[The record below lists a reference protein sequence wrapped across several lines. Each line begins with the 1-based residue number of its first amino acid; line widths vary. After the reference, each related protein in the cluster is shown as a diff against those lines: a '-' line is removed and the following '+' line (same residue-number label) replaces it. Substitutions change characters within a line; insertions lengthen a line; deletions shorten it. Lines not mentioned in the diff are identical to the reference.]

1 MQAGLTVALTDPFPS
16 MHMGVTAENVATR
29 YGISR
34 AEQDALALARQRR
47 AGNAIAQG
55 YFRDQIVT
63 VEVTVKRKPAS
74 FETAE
79 FVLADAYAEDLAQP
93 KAGYGKRGTV
103 TAGSDWGGKKIRHTD

>member
-1 MQAGLTVALTDPFPS
+1 
-16 MHMGVTAENVATR
+16 MGVTAENCATL

-34 AEQDALALARQRR
+34 AEQDALALESQRR

-74 FETAE
+74 FETDE
-79 FVLADAYAEDLAQP
+79 FVRADASAEDLAKLKP
-93 KAGYGKRGTV
+93 VFVKEGTV
-103 TAGSDWGGKKIRHTD
+103 TAGNASGVNDGRSEEHKSELKSLMPTTYPVF